1 MVVYVSQGAAA
12 PAGKVA
18 VPNVIGKPWAEAE
31 KILTAAGFKII
42 SVRQQDVDLVPPGC
56 VLSTTPGPGTQVDP
70 GSDLAVAVRRE

>member
-1 MVVYVSQGAAA
+1 MSSASPGPRPQKTLA
-12 PAGKVA
+12 
-18 VPNVIGKPWAEAE
+18 
-31 KILTAAGFKII
+31 AAGFKII